1 MEIWSAFIFGILG
14 SFHCVG
20 MCGPIVLALPTAS
33 SSRFKFFLSRLVYNL
48 GRVVTYSIMGL
59 IIGAIGQQFS
69 LAGYQ
74 NVLSISMGIVILI
87 MVLIPT
93 GFFNKLF
100 PFRIFTKV
108 SNKLKSYWGI
118 LFKNSSTASM
128 FLIGVLNGFLPC
140 GFVYIALAGAAS
152 TGSMISGSLYM
163 ALFGLGTLPILL
175 VLSFAT
181 GLITGKVKKTFTK
194 VIPIGGVIL
203 ALLIILRG
211 MSLGIPYISPKIV
224 INQAGQ
230 QTVDCCH
237 PAEGK

>member
-20 MCGPIVLALPTAS
+20 MCGPIVLALPTGNTS
-33 SSRFKFFLSRLVYNL
+33 KVKFFLNRLVYNL
-48 GRVVTYSIMGL
+48 GRVVTYAIMGL
-59 IIGAIGQQFS
+59 IIGSIGQQFS

-74 NVLSISMGIVILI
+74 NVLSISMGVLILI

-93 GFFNKLF
+93 GYFNKLF
-100 PFRIFTKV
+100 PFQIFTKI
-108 SNKLKSYWGI
+108 SNKVKSYWSI

-152 TGSMISGSLYM
+152 TGSMVSGSLYM
-163 ALFGLGTLPILL
+163 MLFGLGTVPILL

-181 GLITGKVKKTFTK
+181 GLLTGKVKKTFTK
-194 VIPIGGVIL
+194 VIPIGGVVL

-224 INQAGQ
+224 VNQAGQ

-237 PAEGK
+237 PAEEK

>member
-1 MEIWSAFIFGILG
+1 MEVWSAFIFGLLG

-20 MCGPIVLALPTAS
+20 MCGPIVLALPAS
-33 SSRFKFFLSRLVYNL
+33 QSSRWKFFFSRLVYNL
-48 GRVVTYSIMGL
+48 GRVVTYAAMGF
-59 IIGAIGQQFS
+59 IIGSIGEQFS

-74 NVLSISMGIVILI
+74 NILSISMGVLILI

-100 PFRIFTKV
+100 PFQLFTKV
-108 SNKLKSYWGI
+108 STKVKQYWGL
-118 LFKNSSTASM
+118 LFKNSSIASM

-152 TGSMISGSLYM
+152 TGSMINGSLYM

-181 GLITGKVKKTFTK
+181 GLITGRVKKTFTK
-194 VIPIGGVIL
+194 VIPIGGVII

-211 MSLGIPYISPKIV
+211 MSLGIPYLSPKIV
-224 INQAGQ
+224 VNQAGEQ
-230 QTVDCCH
+230 KVECCH
-237 PAEGK
+237 PSED